1 MEESI
6 GQQLRRAREARS
18 LTLGEVSRATHMR
31 AHYLQAMESGDFDA
45 IPSLA
50 QARGFLRA
58 YAEFLSL
65 DPAPLLRSL
74 DGNSQIQEASSPAP
88 PASPGPEEKSIPT
101 QEADAI
107 FAEVGRSL
115 RHQRELLGLSL
126 DDVVRHTH
134 LRRHYLMALESG
146 DMQGLPSPV
155 QGRGMLNNYASF
167 LGMDPEPLLLRFAD
181 GLQARLA
188 IKKAALSTVEEKTSP
203 APRRH
208 PALPA
213 PLRRLLTNEY
223 LIGGVVGV
231 FLVGFVMWGA
241 IRIFSMRATEAP
253 SPTAPSIAEILLA
266 TPTATITP
274 TPPPQAS
281 MQPEAIVLAAT
292 TDVPGAETTEQIT
305 PPPKGN
311 QAVQVYVTVNQ
322 RAWMLITVDGKQ
334 EFNGRVIPG
343 SAYSFAGEE
352 SVEIL
357 TGNGA
362 ALQIFFNQQDL
373 GVMGNFG
380 QVVDRVFTQEGIE
393 TPTPTI
399 TPTSTKTPPLTAT
412 PRPTATLRPGTPTV
426 PALP

>member
-1 MEESI
+1 MEETI
-6 GQQLRRAREARS
+6 GQQLRQARQARS
-18 LTLGEVSRATHMR
+18 LTLEQVSRATHMR

-58 YAEFLSL
+58 YANFLNL

-74 DGNSQIQEASSPAP
+74 DGHSQIPETLPPSPA
-88 PASPGPEEKSIPT
+88 ADSEVEDKEIPT

-107 FAEVGRSL
+107 FAEIGRSL
-115 RHQRELLGLSL
+115 QHQRELLGLSL
-126 DDVVRHTH
+126 DDVIRHTH
-134 LRRHYLMALESG
+134 LRRHYLKALESG
-146 DMQGLPSPV
+146 DLQGLPSPV

-188 IKKAALSTVEEKTSP
+188 IKKAQLSAVEEKTSP
-203 APRRH
+203 VTRRRPR
-208 PALPA
+208 LPG
-213 PLRRLLTNEY
+213 PLRRLLANEY

-241 IRIFSMRATEAP
+241 IRIFSMRAQEPP

-266 TPTATITP
+266 TATATITP
-274 TPPPQAS
+274 TSLPQAS
-281 MQPEAIVLAAT
+281 AQPGALVLAGAT
-292 TDVPGAETTEQIT
+292 DAPEEGATEQVT
-305 PPPKGN
+305 PPSQGN
-311 QAVQVYVTVNQ
+311 QPVQVYVTVNQ
-322 RAWMLITVDGKQ
+322 RAWMQIMVDGKE

-380 QVVDRVFTQEGIE
+380 QVIDRVFTQEGVE

-399 TPTSTKTPPLTAT
+399 TPTSTKTPPLSPT
-412 PRPTATLRPGTPTV
+412 PRPTATPRPGTPTV